1 MSEVVR
7 NYSWGRNSSK
17 RRRLIRRHGKGIA
30 KFLFPVL
37 VVTLIIGIWTTRDNY
52 PASSFIA
59 KENRVEVYI
68 DNPVA
73 RRRDLLNSN
82 ILGLLPENFSA
93 RKAVEAFS
101 GDLPIPEW
109 LLNNVSSGLCHI
121 SSPDLDH
128 MDQAIVVTS
137 MTRIGCIAERI
148 ARFLPAVER
157 DFAGGLH
164 VYHVR
169 ESSIFYAVRGR
180 TFVLSASR
188 DSLIQALTRTEAEAL
203 TPEDFEE
210 RLRLGEGA
218 DIFCRILPEAVPLPG
233 RPFDQLSF
241 AVRFEPES
249 TRFLMEG
256 EFSSDFLARYGA
268 LFPEKGE
275 KPLPAPFDS
284 IASVSLDFGKP
295 LPEVLDSLAQV
306 FQDSSAIPDWIWESY
321 KLKDGLDAVTSL
333 QPLIAS
339 IIQASGPRFRLG
351 WFGIDS
357 NEMVPA
363 PLLAATCET
372 DTDQVLLLFE
382 GIPELPPSQEEI
394 DLVPRVNAEQMLVHV
409 PFVGGPNLKP
419 TLLTFKEGIIFS
431 SSLPLALDLQKD
443 PRLVPEFK
451 QQGNLYICVKPP
463 QAAKCLLEAAREL
476 AFSGLLRGYTSDSL
490 ELAAKPWVTSAA
502 TVREAEVLASWTG
515 GSVRA
520 EIKLSMESGSGTE
533 EGNAGADVSE
543 GEVVE

>member
-30 KFLFPVL
+30 KFLVPVFVVVL
-37 VVTLIIGIWTTRDNY
+37 VIGIWITRDNY
-52 PASSFIA
+52 PASLFVA
-59 KENRVEVYI
+59 KENRVEIYI
-68 DNPVA
+68 NNPVA
-73 RRRDLLNSN
+73 RRTDLLNSN
-82 ILGLLPENFSA
+82 ILGLLPENFGL
-93 RKAVEAFS
+93 RRAVEAFS

-121 SSPDLDH
+121 SSPNLDH
-128 MDQAIVVTS
+128 MDRAIVVTS

-157 DFAGGLH
+157 DYAGGLH

-169 ESSIFYAVRGR
+169 DAGLFYAVRGR

-188 DSLIQALTRTEAEAL
+188 DSLIQALTRTATDTL
-203 TPEDFEE
+203 TPVEFEE

-218 DIFCRILPEAVPLPG
+218 DIFCRILSEAVPLPG

-249 TRFLMEG
+249 TRFLMQG
-256 EFSSDFLARYGA
+256 DFSSDFLERYGT

-284 IASVSLDFGKP
+284 IVSVSLDFGKP

-306 FQDSSAIPDWIWESY
+306 FKDSNAIPGWIWESY
-321 KLKDGLDAVTSL
+321 KLKEGLDTVTSL

-339 IIQASGPRFRLG
+339 IIQASGPRLRLG

-363 PLLAATCET
+363 PLVAATCET

-382 GIPELPPSQEEI
+382 GIPELPPSSEEI

-443 PRLVPEFK
+443 PHLVPEFK
-451 QQGNLYICVKPP
+451 QQGNLYVCVKPP
-463 QAAKCLLEAAREL
+463 EAAKCVLDAAREV

-490 ELAAKPWVTSAA
+490 ELAAKPWMTAA
-502 TVREAEVLASWTG
+502 STMREAEVLASWSG

-520 EIKLSMESGSGTE
+520 EIKLSMEPGGGTE
-533 EGNAGADVSE
+533 EGQADNDVVE
-543 GEVVE
+543 GEAVE